1 MNDKSMRRVAPV
13 DIASSSSKA
22 QNTSVPLTRRSKRKR
37 KHRNEREQ
45 RLSKSARLVHT
56 EDTKKPEDSLFEH
69 VKQSLHVLG
78 DGGVLLRQS
87 NIPNAGLGLFANRS
101 FKPCEPITAYTGES
115 VTHQE
120 AIKRRKQG
128 AASHLRR
135 HIALRFAIDGSRAPD
150 GMPIVDASQQ
160 MQGRGVG
167 AFANHGGAR
176 RANADFAFVDSPHNE
191 RQMQQFLAGASNVDF
206 DPDERITYLRATKP
220 IAKGEEILLDYGS
233 DYWQHASI
241 ESK

>member
-1 MNDKSMRRVAPV
+1 MNDKPMRRVAPV

-22 QNTSVPLTRRSKRKR
+22 QSTSVAVTRRRSTRKR
-37 KHRNEREQ
+37 KHRHEREQ
-45 RLSKSARLVHT
+45 RLRKSARLVHT
-56 EDTKKPEDSLFEH
+56 KDKKKPNDSPFEH

-78 DGGVLLRQS
+78 DAGVLLRQS

-101 FKPCEPITAYTGES
+101 FEPCEPITAYTGES

-150 GMPIVDASQQ
+150 GTPIVEI
-160 MQGRGVG
+160 GRAHV
-167 AFANHGGAR
+167 
-176 RANADFAFVDSPHNE
+176 
-191 RQMQQFLAGASNVDF
+191 
-206 DPDERITYLRATKP
+206 
-220 IAKGEEILLDYGS
+220 
-233 DYWQHASI
+233 
-241 ESK
+241 